1 MTIRNRI
8 QELRNVRAGDL
19 QADPRNWR
27 VHPKAQ
33 RDALSTMLSSIGYAD
48 ALIARE
54 TPTGLVLID
63 GHLRADIDAEQVV
76 PVLVTD
82 LNEQEAGQLLATLD
96 PLAAMAEADDKA
108 LSDLLSSLDVNDEIE
123 KLLAGLHELPEF
135 KEEPLGDP
143 DAVVEPPAEA
153 TSKRGDVWLLG
164 KHRLMC
170 GDSTDADDVARL
182 LDGAKPRLMVT
193 DPPYGVNYD
202 ADWRNRDVGLGG
214 FKGVIGARGVYPSN
228 TGKVANDD
236 KLDWGAAFNLSP
248 SAVVYTWAASLYTGQ
263 TFVVLEAIGFE
274 IRAQLIW
281 RKQAISIS
289 RGHYHWQHEPCWY
302 AVRKGQTAKWIG
314 GRKQSTIW
322 DIANL
327 NPMGRSRDEV
337 DKASGHSTQK
347 PVECMERPIRNHEG
361 DVYDPFV
368 GSGTTII
375 AAERQ
380 SRTCYAMELEPR
392 YVDAAVAR
400 WEAYTGR
407 KAELAQ

>member
-33 RDALSTMLSSIGYAD
+33 RDALATMLTSIGYAD

-82 LNEQEAGQLLATLD
+82 LDEQEAGQLLATLD

-135 KEEPLGDP
+135 KEEPIGDP
-143 DAVVEPPAEA
+143 DAVVEPPAEP
-153 TSKRGDVWLLG
+153 TSKRGDVWRLG

-182 LDGAKPRLMVT
+182 LDGATPRLMVT
-193 DPPYGVNYD
+193 DPPYGV
-202 ADWRNRDVGLGG
+202 
-214 FKGVIGARGVYPSN
+214 
-228 TGKVANDD
+228 
-236 KLDWGAAFNLSP
+236 KL
-248 SAVVYTWAASLYTGQ
+248 
-263 TFVVLEAIGFE
+263 
-274 IRAQLIW
+274 
-281 RKQAISIS
+281 
-289 RGHYHWQHEPCWY
+289 
-302 AVRKGQTAKWIG
+302 
-314 GRKQSTIW
+314 
-322 DIANL
+322 
-327 NPMGRSRDEV
+327 
-337 DKASGHSTQK
+337 
-347 PVECMERPIRNHEG
+347 
-361 DVYDPFV
+361 
-368 GSGTTII
+368 
-375 AAERQ
+375 
-380 SRTCYAMELEPR
+380 
-392 YVDAAVAR
+392 
-400 WEAYTGR
+400 
-407 KAELAQ
+407 